1 MDKKHYEKSKNI
13 SYSCQEHKSLRMLF
27 SSFGFESPIL
37 CKKFENV
44 IPCDEL
50 LKNKTCWILPYA
62 GYDSDR
68 LFEKEKMCLVNYGF
82 FDDKIIYI
90 KDKSD
95 ALSIPDYIYVPGGD
109 PYKLIKRLRE
119 INIISN
125 IVDNVRN
132 NGTVYIGVSAGADI
146 AAKSIEYVLQ
156 LEDNNEITDGNY
168 NALGLINESIVCHY
182 DQRSM
187 MTLKACRDVCK
198 NEIMTINNDQ
208 LLMYTDGN
216 WSNL

>member
-1 MDKKHYEKSKNI
+1 MDKKHYEKPKNI

-37 CKKFENV
+37 CEKFENV

-82 FDDKIIYI
+82 FDDKILYI

-95 ALSIPDYIYVPGGD
+95 TLSIPDYIYVPGGD

-125 IVDNVRN
+125 IVDSVRN

-146 AAKSIEYVLQ
+146 AAESIEYVLQ
-156 LEDNNEITDGNY
+156 LEDNNEITDKNY

-198 NEIMTINNDQ
+198 NEILTINNDQ

-216 WSNL
+216 WSYL